1 MKKRFA
7 AVLLI
12 AVAAVSSLAAVDI
25 SLAVGGRGT
34 FGELSIGN
42 SANYNFSVDAELD
55 MDFGRGQGMLIG
67 LLVGMQ
73 DIDISVGYAYQT
85 DISSNCDFI
94 LGAGATLGLKNPVEL
109 NFFVTADFDFN
120 LSLYT
125 GVFYFSKQLGK
136 FHILPPGYGFCRSGI
151 LTVPQYVVRLLYN
164 KPAGKASKITAV
176 SAFCAFLKKLPQNCW
191 TNPP

>member
-25 SLAVGGRGT
+25 SLAVGGQGT
-34 FGELSIGN
+34 FGELSIGD

-120 LSLYT
+120 ITQNMYIRLGT
-125 GVFYFSKQLGK
+125 GFITDFGK
-136 FHILPPGYGFCRSGI
+136 LDNEYASNPKFIIPLPSIGFGWD
-151 LTVPQYVVRLLYN
+151 
-164 KPAGKASKITAV
+164 
-176 SAFCAFLKKLPQNCW
+176 F
-191 TNPP
+191 